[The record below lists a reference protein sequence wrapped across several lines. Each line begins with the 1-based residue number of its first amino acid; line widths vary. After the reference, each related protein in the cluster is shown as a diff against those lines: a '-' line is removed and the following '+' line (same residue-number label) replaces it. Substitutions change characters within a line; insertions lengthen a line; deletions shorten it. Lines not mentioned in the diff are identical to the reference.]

1 MKKKRV
7 FIGTLA
13 IILLL
18 GVFFNWKRISDRMF
32 RVGSSV
38 IASRARSAESFWF
51 GHVDI
56 DSLYG
61 IKGYKYCAFMKN
73 PGDMDALAVYKD
85 SLLVVTADDCNGKI
99 SGQGYDAVILPG
111 SAFLYLL
118 EEDEKVMVCRI
129 DSAVQSTPCRYK
141 MRKIRKW

>member
-1 MKKKRV
+1 M
-7 FIGTLA
+7 FIGILSA
-13 IILLL
+13 ILLL
-18 GVFFNWKRISDRMF
+18 GVFASWNSINDRIF
-32 RVGSSV
+32 RVGSSM
-38 IASRARSAESFWF
+38 IASRSRSAENFWF
-51 GHVDI
+51 SHVEI

-129 DSAVQSTPCRYK
+129 DSAAQSTPCRYK